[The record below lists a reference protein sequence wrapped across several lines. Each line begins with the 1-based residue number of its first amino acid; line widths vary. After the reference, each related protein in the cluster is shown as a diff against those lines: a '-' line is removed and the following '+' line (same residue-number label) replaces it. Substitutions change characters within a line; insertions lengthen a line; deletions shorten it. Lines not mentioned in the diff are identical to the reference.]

1 MEKIRTR
8 PFTPYNPIGEE
19 EVMAAESVVKSGVL
33 SDFIGAKYDSKFLGG
48 KNVQE
53 FEKRWADYHKIKY
66 AVSFNSATSALI
78 SSIGALGI
86 LPGDEVIVIGYS
98 MCISATAPL
107 FYDAIPVFVD
117 IEEDYYC
124 MDPKRIEGKITK
136 RTKAILPVDI
146 FGQSS
151 DMVEINKIAKK
162 HNLKVLN
169 DASHV
174 PGARYLDGY
183 AGTFGDIGVYSLN
196 QHKII
201 HCGEG
206 GIAVTNNEELALR
219 LRLIRNHAEAVVS
232 GMKTKV
238 NLVNLIGGNY
248 RLPEIEAAIAIE
260 QLKKLPKLLEQR
272 IELANYLTENL
283 IKLDFLTVPKLR
295 DKAQHVYY
303 LYPIRFNE
311 EIAGISRAK
320 YIENIN
326 ALGIPLH
333 KLAGG
338 YVKPIYTEPIFVKK
352 DEFKN
357 GYPYNLVSES
367 ERQDYNYN
375 KVDCPVIEKFY
386 HHEFIVTAY
395 NYPPLTKTDMDDI
408 IKAFEKAA
416 IIK

>member
-1 MEKIRTR
+1 MEKIRTK
-8 PFTPYNPIGEE
+8 PFELYNPIGEE
-19 EVMAAESVVKSGVL
+19 EVKAAEAVVRSGML
-33 SDFIGAKYDSKFLGG
+33 SDFIGAKYDVKFFGG

-53 FEKRWADYHKIKY
+53 LERRWAEYHHVKY

-78 SSIGALGI
+78 ASIGALGI
-86 LPGDEVIVIGYS
+86 LPGDEVLVIGYS

-117 IEEDYYC
+117 LEEEYYC
-124 MDPKRIEGKITK
+124 MDPKKIEEKITK
-136 RTKAILPVDI
+136 RTKAILPVDL

-151 DMVEINKIAKK
+151 DMIEINKIAKK
-162 HNLKVLN
+162 HNLKILN

-174 PGARYLDGY
+174 PGSKYLDGF

-206 GIAVTNNEELALR
+206 GIAVTNDDELALR
-219 LRLIRNHAEAVVS
+219 LQLIRNHAEAVIP
-232 GMKTKV
+232 GMERKV
-238 NLVNLIGGNY
+238 NLTNMVGGNY

-272 IELANYLTENL
+272 IELANYLSEGL
-283 IKLDFLTVPKLR
+283 GKLDFITPPKVR
-295 DKAQHVYY
+295 EGSEHVYY
-303 LYPIRFNE
+303 LYPIKFNE
-311 EIAGISRAK
+311 EIAGLSRAK

-338 YVKPIYTEPIFVKK
+338 YIKPLYKDPIFAQQN
-352 DEFKN
+352 EFKN
-357 GYPYNLVSES
+357 GYPYSLVPEN
-367 ERQDYNYN
+367 ERQNYSTVSN
-375 KVDCPVIEKFY
+375 PVIEKF
-386 HHEFIVTAY
+386 HEKEFIVTAY
-395 NYPPLTKTDMDDI
+395 HQPPHTKEDMDDI

-416 IIK
+416 TIK